1 MVVVVPLM
9 VLKQTSAAAAAAAV
23 VAERRSA
30 SSVMP
35 SASVQL
41 SFPSPVQLAGQ
52 SETIDN
58 YVANLLFAL
67 LAALLLS
74 PLWHDNPMMGH

>member
-1 MVVVVPLM
+1 M
-9 VLKQTSAAAAAAAV
+9 VLKQTSAAADVAAAV